1 MLDILLK
8 DIKFNCDVSDA
19 RFWGYFSIC
28 GLLMR
33 YRDLY
38 RSEQGLEPWSPIGR
52 EEIGAWIE
60 RKESCWS
67 VLEGQGF
74 RDLSIGGERYDAFDI
89 DRINPAI
96 EGDGYVYGAG
106 YGTYLKPTF
115 FLARAKS
122 VAEVAGHRVSTTEQE
137 VVRDLFTS
145 PAMLQGRSIFLRLE
159 PLKALLWDKFVELK
173 PGPPTATI
181 DAFEA
186 YGLKPCHSFDDS
198 CNDKLD
204 RMVVDYADVLLH
216 HELAESRE
224 AVSPWKDILIL
235 AGDRKAEHYLR
246 AVQDLVA
253 DTSDSG
259 PFKLIVDRKDRG
271 ALSLAIGLMEGYR
284 KLLFP
289 EIREVYQGFT
299 GGDVNWR
306 EVDAVR
312 RKGFNLFH
320 GIRQTVL
327 ALYNSGGPEAFS
339 RGLQQ
344 IMQKVA

>member
-1 MLDILLK
+1 MSDTLLK
-8 DIKFNCDVSDA
+8 EIKFNCDVSDA

-38 RSEQGLEPWSPIGR
+38 RSERGLEPWSRIGR
-52 EEIGAWIE
+52 EEIAAWIE
-60 RKESCWS
+60 RKESRWTD
-67 VLEGQGF
+67 LEGQGF
-74 RDLSIGGERYDAFDI
+74 RDLTIGGEHYDAFDV
-89 DRINPAI
+89 DRINPAL

-106 YGTYLKPTF
+106 YGMYLKPTF

-122 VAEVAGHRVSTTEQE
+122 VAEVVGHRVYTTGQE
-137 VVRDLFTS
+137 VVRDLFTA

-159 PLKALLWDKFVELK
+159 PLKAILWDKFAELK
-173 PGPPTATI
+173 PGRPTATT

-186 YGLKPCHSFDDS
+186 YGLKPCQTVDDA
-198 CNDKLD
+198 CKDTLD
-204 RMVVDYADVLLH
+204 RMVVDYAGVLLH

-224 AVSPWKDILIL
+224 AVSQWKDILTL

-259 PFKLIVDRKDRG
+259 PLKLIVDRKDRG
-271 ALSLAIGLMEGYR
+271 ALSLAIGFMEGYR
-284 KLLFP
+284 RLLFP
-289 EIREVYQGFT
+289 DIREAYQRRP
-299 GGDVNWR
+299 GDVNWR
-306 EVDAVR
+306 EIDDVR
-312 RKGFNLFH
+312 RKAFNRFH
-320 GIRQTVL
+320 GLRQTVL

-339 RGLQQ
+339 RGLQEM
-344 IMQKVA
+344 MQKVA